1 MFRSR
6 MNPRPGLLSAA
17 LGLLFCVCLIHQP
30 AMADCKT
37 HYDQSVQLLD
47 ANLQK
52 SKGPNIKTDADAF
65 EASFKEAVKKLQSDK
80 CMPELMNLIQHIQTE
95 QQKHP
100 RTSQNNKPAPI
111 VD

>member
-1 MFRSR
+1 MPYSLKKTQSR
-6 MNPRPGLLSAA
+6 ISIGTMGI
-17 LGLLFCVCLIHQP
+17 VCMLLIHLP

-52 SKGPNIKTDADAF
+52 SKEPNAKTAADAF
-65 EASFKEAVKKLQSDK
+65 ELSFKEAVKQLQTEK

-100 RTSQNNKPAPI
+100 RTTQSNKPAPI